1 MISPEVANG
10 ITDASSHLQQIISR
24 GDELQAE
31 LSPAELEEMRTL
43 AGEVGLAAME
53 TSFDLRQMNL
63 RERAPAV
70 PLDKLEEFMKDAGNT
85 ATKGSGVTTAAA
97 KAHGATI
104 RFGNVGTWCLGELEA
119 ASRCTD
125 AALNAARACEPPASL
140 APTAHGSWEYGI
152 EFGTRASGVID
163 EAQAKAKDIMDIV
176 QQPGIDGGLTIN
188 RTAAVSE
195 ASDYIERCLRDIK
208 ATDDPEKVKIILADL
223 KQRRTSMLMDMLV
236 VPLSQCRAQCDEVEK
251 SRSRV
256 ATETLPGLIEHA
268 TGALALLAS
277 FRASLSH

>member
-85 ATKGSGVTTAAA
+85 ATKGSGVTT
-97 KAHGATI
+97 
-104 RFGNVGTWCLGELEA
+104 
-119 ASRCTD
+119 